1 MGPLRAHWAIL
12 KPAWAVLGSLEAP
25 WMHVGTIL
33 AVLVASWRHLG
44 GHLGRLGPGKA
55 LTQGFLGL
63 TRGFGVI
70 DRRIFQ
76 IFRVAGG
83 TGRRPLG
90 AFITTKNHMTSN
102 TPCSPVI
109 NQQGAAD
116 RRRLRRVTAAPC
128 LFGNAYVAESWARA
142 WPSYRTMCSPNRF
155 GKPSGNTWRRTGKRR
170 RVRKKESGQA
180 IGPCVPPAVVE
191 TLRGTR
197 GGGSGG

>member
-1 MGPLRAHWAIL
+1 MEAS
-12 KPAWAVLGSLEAP
+12 WAVSE
-25 WMHVGTIL
+25 
-33 AVLVASWRHLG
+33 ASWERWRPLGPSWSHLGRLG
-44 GHLGRLGPGKA
+44 GHLGSLGGELGGHLGPTWPSWRPSWSRLGQEIGELRSFAVVSGPSGWPAGRAEAHWGVLLGKEPKPKPKKSSTPG
-55 LTQGFLGL
+55 T
-63 TRGFGVI
+63 
-70 DRRIFQ
+70 
-76 IFRVAGG
+76 
-83 TGRRPLG
+83 
-90 AFITTKNHMTSN
+90 
-102 TPCSPVI
+102 PVI